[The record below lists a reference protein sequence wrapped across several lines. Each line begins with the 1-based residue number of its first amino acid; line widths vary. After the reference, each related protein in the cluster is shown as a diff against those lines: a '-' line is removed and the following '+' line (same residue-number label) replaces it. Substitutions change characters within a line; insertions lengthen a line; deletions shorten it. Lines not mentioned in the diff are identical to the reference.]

1 NLSERR
7 TSDDVPWWTQ
17 VGVVEQVED
26 VGTELETGSCAWLKI
41 LDDRQVGVMERR
53 ADHDVAAEI
62 AESIHGNEHRCV
74 EPLIHTADDAHRS
87 GHVWTH
93 GIRRAVETAV
103 ARDDVDRIAALRL
116 DDCRQL
122 PAAYQRVTG
131 EWQFVCTAEHE
142 PVPGVEVG
150 QPVLIAD
157 VVAVLNGK
165 AGGIE
170 RVGVERLRPR
180 IGGGELQAA

>member
-1 NLSERR
+1 MR
-7 TSDDVPWWTQ
+7 TGPVTSGRTVFGVPLRLLLLVTMLIGLPLCDWT
-17 VGVVEQVED
+17 
-26 VGTELETGSCAWLKI
+26 
-41 LDDRQVGVMERR
+41 
-53 ADHDVAAEI
+53 
-62 AESIHGNEHRCV
+62 
-74 EPLIHTADDAHRS
+74 
-87 GHVWTH
+87 
-93 GIRRAVETAV
+93 
-103 ARDDVDRIAALRL
+103 IAAS
-116 DDCRQL
+116 CQ
-122 PAAYQRVTG
+122 PYQRVTG